1 MTRGLWLGGG
11 WRTLETVRQED
22 AEWLGPQQRAD
33 LERERAA
40 RSAALAA
47 SYEARVRR
55 GVESLRPL
63 HARLAALYRRI
74 EERHLASA
82 QLHGAFAA
90 RMERWADLTDGAL
103 WPVFLTAVAGVLGA
117 SSALA
122 VLHGLQY
129 PAAMVAASDRTAR
142 AAHDL
147 ELVMAE
153 GPTLEATRTG
163 APVKA
168 AGARL
173 ADRWPRY
180 GAAVTELGVHAVV
193 AAPLGLP
200 GARIGVLCA
209 LGREP
214 EIGDEA
220 ALAATRVADAFTRL
234 LLQATGRPEPD
245 EEPLVASSFDGT
257 GFVAVVHQAAGMISV
272 HCDCGIED
280 AQDLLAMRAFAEGVP
295 VADIA
300 TQVVAGQTRFG

>member
-1 MTRGLWLGGG
+1 
-11 WRTLETVRQED
+11 VRHED
-22 AEWLGPQQRAD
+22 AAWPGPQQQQQRAD

-40 RSAALAA
+40 RAAALAA
-47 SYEARVRR
+47 SHEAQARR
-55 GVESLRPL
+55 GPASLRPL
-63 HARLAALYRRI
+63 NARLAALHRRI

-82 QLHGAFAA
+82 QLHSLVAA
-90 RMERWADLTDGAL
+90 RLDRSADPSDGAL
-103 WPVFLTAVAGVLGA
+103 RPVFLAAVASVLGA

-122 VLHGLQY
+122 VLHGQQHG
-129 PAAMVAASDRTAR
+129 AAVVGASDRIAR

-163 APVKA
+163 MPVKA
-168 AGARL
+168 AGAAL
-173 ADRWPRY
+173 ADRWPQY
-180 GAAVTELGVHAVV
+180 GTAVTELGVHAVV

-200 GARIGVLCA
+200 GARIGALCA

-234 LLQATGRPEPD
+234 LLQATGRSRFD
-245 EEPLVASSFDGT
+245 EDPLAAPPFDGT
-257 GFVAVVHQAAGMISV
+257 GFLAVVHQAAGMVSV
-272 HCDCGIED
+272 HCDCTIRD

-300 TQVVAGQTRFG
+300 GQIVTGQTRFG